1 MGLFFGILLSVST
14 FASNGSQAPTREYL
28 YKEST
33 IPEKRE
39 YKLSNKYSPC
49 DDFHK
54 YVCSETENF
63 FQLPPSRNGYTFA
76 VNDNYE
82 RLVHAKNRYL
92 QLLSQEYKPTNPR
105 ASQLK
110 PFFSACMD
118 ESSSLK
124 DERSFVGKQK
134 SEILAIAT
142 REELQNFI
150 QSRAGSPLNVFLSG
164 EVDADLD
171 SPAHFDYSIF
181 SKLMSLPDKSYY
193 KNQATRT
200 DFESVVSTF
209 FKSIG
214 EKESKAKAK
223 IVVKIESQFAEIFP
237 SSSEVRQRGA
247 RDTYWLR
254 ERWLSSY
261 PKLPLRAIFE
271 RLPAKTRI
279 RNKTPEAM
287 EYTDRL
293 LASASL
299 EEIKTYLLY
308 ATLKERIDDG
318 YQDYFMAKFKFE
330 HKHLGG
336 PAQRHSRDERCTRTV
351 MNSFPFEVDAELT
364 PVLFENFPKEKV
376 RSIAEQV
383 RRALV
388 EQLKENT
395 WLSESAKAEAI
406 KKMETAKL
414 SIATPDREEDWDFRP
429 LTTYSETQP
438 IQNQLKLEQAI
449 IDQKFERM
457 KKEKNRDLWYLGPLV
472 FNAFYVPEDNRL
484 SILQAMLQ
492 PPYFDLS
499 RTEIENIAAV
509 GSMAGHEL
517 GHGIDDK
524 GSRRDHTGKL
534 RQWMS
539 ESDLTEFKKRTS
551 RFEKRFNEI
560 GHDGS
565 LTLGENVGD
574 HIGIRAAFRAAFP
587 RSLKDDDKKDLQRF
601 FVSYAR
607 TFCEVNRPEFEKL
620 LLKTDSHAMGRARI
634 NEQVMNLEGF
644 SKAFSCKPGNRM
656 YRNEQ
661 QRFVVW

>member
-1 MGLFFGILLSVST
+1 MSLSVLIFVSVLA
-14 FASNGSQAPTREYL
+14 FASKGRQAPTSEYL
-28 YKEST
+28 YQRSA
-33 IPEKRE
+33 IPDKRE
-39 YKLSNKYSPC
+39 YKLSSKYSPC

-54 YVCSETENF
+54 YVCSEVESS

-82 RLVHAKNRYL
+82 RLIHAKNRYF
-92 QLLSQEYKPTNPR
+92 QLLSQDYKPSNPR

-110 PFFSACMD
+110 SFFSACMD

-124 DERSFVGKQK
+124 DEHNFVTTQR
-134 SEILAIAT
+134 SEILAIT
-142 REELQNFI
+142 SREELKNFI
-150 QSRAGSPLNVFLSG
+150 YSRAGTPLDVFLYG
-164 EVDADLD
+164 EADADLNN
-171 SPAHFDYSIF
+171 PAHFDYSIS
-181 SKLMSLPDKSYY
+181 SKLMSLPEKSYY
-193 KNQATRT
+193 KNPATRK
-200 DFESVVSTF
+200 DFESVISTF

-214 EKESKAKAK
+214 EKKSKAKAK
-223 IVVKIESQFAEIFP
+223 IVVKIESQFADSYPSTSEI
-237 SSSEVRQRGA
+237 RQRGA
-247 RDTYWLR
+247 RDTYWPR
-254 ERWLSSY
+254 EKWLSSY
-261 PKLPLRAIFE
+261 TELPLKAYFE
-271 RLPAKTRI
+271 RLPPKTRI
-279 RNKTPEAM
+279 RNKIPEAT
-287 EYTDRL
+287 EFTNKL

-308 ATLKERIDDG
+308 ATLKDRVDDG

-330 HKHLGG
+330 HTHFGG
-336 PAQRHSRDERCTRTV
+336 PAERHPRDERCTRIV
-351 MNSFPFEVDAELT
+351 MNNFPFEIDAELT
-364 PVLFENFPKEKV
+364 PVLFKNFPKEKV
-376 RSIAEQV
+376 RNIAEKV
-383 RRALV
+383 RRALI

-395 WLSESAKAEAI
+395 WLSESAKTEAI

-414 SIATPDREEDWDFRP
+414 SVATPDREEDWDFRP
-429 LTTYSETQP
+429 LNTYSETQP
-438 IQNQLKLEQAI
+438 IKNQLKLEQAI

-457 KKEKNRDLWYLGPLV
+457 KKEKNRDLWYLSPLV

-492 PPYFDLS
+492 PPYFDLD
-499 RTEIENIAAV
+499 RFEIENIAAV

-539 ESDLTEFKKRTS
+539 EADMKEFKNRTS

-574 HIGIRAAFRAAFP
+574 HMGIRAAFRAAFP
-587 RSLKDDDKKDLQRF
+587 NYPKTNNTRDLQKF
-601 FVSYAR
+601 FTAYAK
-607 TFCEVNRPEFEKL
+607 TFCEVNKPDLEKM
-620 LLKTDSHAMGRARI
+620 LLKTDTHALGRARI

-644 SKAFSCKPGNRM
+644 SKAYSCKPGDRM